1 MNSGTSFLRVI
12 GSRLV
17 AIAAIVTF
25 SMSDTIWAQSEAPG
39 VLQDNVLMRADSVT
53 YDEDFGIVTA
63 SGHVEISHGENI
75 LFADT
80 ISYNRR
86 DDIVI
91 ATGNVALL
99 SAEDD
104 VVFSNYMELTGDLK
118 SGTIRGIQILFSD
131 GSRAAGVSGRMTG
144 DGRNEIRKAVYS
156 PCELCPENYWKEPLW
171 QIKSFNV
178 IHDKSLKRIFYKDA
192 FLEVFGV
199 PVAYVP
205 FFSHPDPSVVRK
217 TGFLTPSI
225 RSNGVLGLTYEQ
237 PFFLNIAPNRDATF
251 APIISFKEGV
261 VLTGEYRE
269 VRKHGKYK
277 LNGSITP

>member
-1 MNSGTSFLRVI
+1 MNRGTSCLRAI
-12 GSRLV
+12 GSRFV
-17 AIAAIVTF
+17 AIAATVTLTF

-39 VLQDNVLMRADSVT
+39 ALQDNVLMRADSVT
-53 YDEDFGIVTA
+53 YDEDFGIITA

-75 LFADT
+75 LLADT

-86 DDIVI
+86 DNIVI

-156 PCELCPENYWKEPLW
+156 PCELCPENHGKEPLW

-178 IHDKSLKRIFYKDA
+178 IHDK
-192 FLEVFGV
+192 
-199 PVAYVP
+199 
-205 FFSHPDPSVVRK
+205 
-217 TGFLTPSI
+217 
-225 RSNGVLGLTYEQ
+225 
-237 PFFLNIAPNRDATF
+237 
-251 APIISFKEGV
+251 
-261 VLTGEYRE
+261 
-269 VRKHGKYK
+269 
-277 LNGSITP
+277 